1 MKKIL
6 MIISVLLVLGLSVFG
21 IYQLLKPK
29 NIVLACIEQEKALYT
44 DLIALYE
51 AENSALK
58 VNLLVLQEEEYG
70 QPELWK
76 SKKIDVLA
84 LPGSFRIK
92 DFSEKEIFSDLAK
105 ISKGEEYLLRA
116 AEDEKIYALTLN
128 GSIPLLLSDKQ
139 ILEQQGLIA
148 PSSFSEFRDVSL
160 VLGAFGYMP
169 FVLEQESEQILKVR
183 ALLDN
188 VLLNG
193 LEGRAALLDEQGE
206 LNPAVYSLE
215 TLAYISELSSAVKTE
230 EISASGGLLS
240 YGSAGSVPMLILG
253 SADIGMQ
260 EIDKERYDLAVF
272 PGSALSSF
280 VGMESG
286 QRIAIPKSSGNMEGA
301 KRFAKFLLSSSAQ
314 KVLYEE
320 TGLIPAHRFVEVKGE
335 LQGVYEYLTKGD
347 VLKVSFFEGLSSEEE
362 QVLIREVS
370 RMFLKSYTD
379 GESLSGNI
387 INALQDQVTVGVQ
400 Q

>member
-1 MKKIL
+1 MD
-6 MIISVLLVLGLSVFG
+6 SRS
-21 IYQLLKPK
+21 
-29 NIVLACIEQEKALYT
+29 
-44 DLIALYE
+44 
-51 AENSALK
+51 
-58 VNLLVLQEEEYG
+58 YG
-70 QPELWK
+70 RV
-76 SKKIDVLA
+76 KKIDVLA

-92 DFSEKEIFSDLAK
+92 DFSGKEIFSDLAK
-105 ISKGEEYLLRA
+105 ISKGEECLLRA
-116 AEDEKIYALTLN
+116 AEDEKVYALTLN

-215 TLAYISELSSAVKTE
+215 TLAYISELSPAVKTE
-230 EISASGGLLS
+230 EVSASGGLLS

-253 SADIGMQ
+253 SADIGRQ
-260 EIDKERYDLAVF
+260 EIDKERYELAVF
-272 PGSALSSF
+272 PGSGLSSF

-314 KVLYEE
+314 KALYEK
-320 TGLIPAHRFVEVKGE
+320 TGLIPVHRFVEVKGE

-347 VLKVSFFEGLSSEEE
+347 VLKISFFEGLSSEEE

-387 INALQDQVTVGVQ
+387 INALQNQVTVGVQ